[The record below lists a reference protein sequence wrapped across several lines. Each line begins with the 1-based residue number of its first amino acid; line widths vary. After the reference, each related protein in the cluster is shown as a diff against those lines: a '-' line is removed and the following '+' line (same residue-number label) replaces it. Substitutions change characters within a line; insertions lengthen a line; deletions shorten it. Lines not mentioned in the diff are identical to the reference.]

1 MRRGCYGTRIGPE
14 GPELIPMASAP
25 IKAKALLQE
34 QPDLDHEYLSITGL
48 PEFTSASAQ
57 LIFGKDSPAIKEGR

>member
-1 MRRGCYGTRIGPE
+1 MHRGSKGTDRTHA
-14 GPELIPMASAP
+14 LLSQ
-25 IKAKALLQE
+25 AKALLQE